1 MKRKALRVRSKGSI
15 HPYVTEAES
24 RKQHS
29 DSPLCNSLIRAHPDC
44 TRPMHPTTTPLETAT
59 ALLAQLEQRREP
71 SYARFMALRTKVS
84 SRPESVLGIRMKWLR
99 QASKQLSR
107 LLTLDEAIE
116 LLHPRARVWYEY
128 KILFGGVLGRL
139 ATAAEG
145 TPLLYPLCDGWAV
158 PDYYKEILAQWARQ
172 GDAELQIVLRSLAE
186 HAHDANPYAR
196 RLTVV
201 AWLDLL
207 RYDLVTPTTALQH
220 IIPLQHD
227 EAYYV
232 QMAMAWL
239 LAEMT
244 LTGES
249 SLVEAISTTI
259 TDSTVLRM
267 YQQKLRD
274 SRRTATRHTP

>member
-1 MKRKALRVRSKGSI
+1 MTFRAL
-15 HPYVTEAES
+15 EE
-24 RKQHS
+24 
-29 DSPLCNSLIRAHPDC
+29 
-44 TRPMHPTTTPLETAT
+44 AT
-59 ALLAQLEQRREP
+59 ALLAELEQRREP
-71 SYARFMALRTKVS
+71 AYADFMALRTKVS

-99 QASKQLSR
+99 QATKQLSS
-107 LLTLDEAIE
+107 LLTCDEAIE
-116 LLHPRARVWYEY
+116 LLHPRACVWYEY

-139 ATAAEG
+139 ATAGKGA
-145 TPLLYPLCDGWAV
+145 PLLYPLCDGWAV
-158 PDYYKEILAQWARQ
+158 PDYYKELLAHWARQ
-172 GDAELQIVLRSLAE
+172 GDAELQIVLHSLAE

-201 AWLDLL
+201 AWLDLI
-207 RYDLVTPTTALQH
+207 RHDLVTPTKALQH

-232 QMAMAWL
+232 QMAIAWL

-244 LTGES
+244 LTGEA
-249 SLVEAISTTI
+249 SLVKAISTTI

-274 SRRTATRHTP
+274 SRRTSSRHTP